1 MIASA
6 ALRDA
11 PEQSRRFLSDVVE
24 GLSAT
29 PKRLPP
35 FYFYDDVGSALF
47 EAITALDEYGL
58 TRADERLL
66 RRHAGDVA
74 RIAGGRVHVVELG
87 SGSGRKTRPILEAF
101 SKPPYH
107 AIDVSAAALEHC
119 RQELSA
125 YARVVTYHGTYLEG
139 LGHAAS
145 LRGRRP
151 MLVLF
156 LGSSI
161 GNFDPAEARTFLGE
175 LRSRLRSGD
184 LLLIGFDLVKSS
196 REFLEAYDDPA
207 GVTAAFN
214 LNVLARINR
223 ELGGRFELRRFA
235 HEARYD
241 PAARRV
247 EMHLRSLVPQTV
259 TITASRQRFRFRE
272 GETIWTESSY
282 KYVAGELPAKAREAG
297 FREVAQWLDAAWPFA
312 ECLWL
317 VE

>member
-6 ALRDA
+6 ASRGA
-11 PEQSRRFLSDVVE
+11 PEQSRRFLADVVE
-24 GLSAT
+24 GLSST
-29 PKRLPP
+29 PKRVPP
-35 FYFYDDVGSALF
+35 FYFYDEVGSALF

-66 RRHAGDVA
+66 RRHAPDVA
-74 RIAGGRVHVVELG
+74 RIAGGRAHVVELG
-87 SGSGRKTRPILEAF
+87 SGSGRKTRAILEAF
-101 SKPPYH
+101 NKPPYH
-107 AIDVSAAALEHC
+107 AIDVSAASLEHC
-119 RQELSA
+119 RQELSP

-139 LGHAAS
+139 LGQAAS

-161 GNFDPAEARTFLGE
+161 GNFDPQEARVFLGE

-184 LLLIGFDLVKSS
+184 LLLIGFDLIKSA
-196 REFLEAYDDPA
+196 REFLDAYDDPT

-214 LNVLARINR
+214 LNLLARINR

-247 EMHLRSLVPQTV
+247 EMHLRSLTAQSV
-259 TITASRQRFRFRE
+259 TIAAAGQRFRFRE

-282 KYVAGELPAKAREAG
+282 KYLASELPATAKESG
-297 FREVAQWLDAAWPFA
+297 FREVAQWIDAAWPFA
-312 ECLWL
+312 ECLWM